1 MDIHDSR
8 TGRLLFT
15 VLLFAWFVPN
25 GIAQSS
31 NDDKVAAELGQAK
44 NDVRSMKNSPGN
56 PNGLDLLLDGA
67 PSIGDANARVAV
79 VEFGDYEC
87 PYCGRHANQVL
98 PEIVANY
105 VNTGKVRYFF
115 KDTPVEAIHPA
126 AFKAAEA
133 ALCAGEQGTYWEMHD
148 LLFKNQQAL
157 GVTEL
162 AAHARALN
170 LDMPKFQQCFDSD
183 RYAAQIR
190 KSLEEAVKAGARGT
204 PTFIVAVWDPNE
216 PGKTAVTTLSG
227 FRPYRAFQQVLD
239 RLLSPEGA
247 NEDQQ

>member
-8 TGRLLFT
+8 TRRLLFT

-31 NDDKVAAELGQAK
+31 NDDKAAAELRQAK
-44 NDVRSMKNSPGN
+44 NDVRSMKNSPGS
-56 PNGLDLLLDGA
+56 PNSLGLLLDGA

-148 LLFKNQQAL
+148 LLFKNQ
-157 GVTEL
+157 
-162 AAHARALN
+162 
-170 LDMPKFQQCFDSD
+170 
-183 RYAAQIR
+183 
-190 KSLEEAVKAGARGT
+190 
-204 PTFIVAVWDPNE
+204 
-216 PGKTAVTTLSG
+216 
-227 FRPYRAFQQVLD
+227 
-239 RLLSPEGA
+239 
-247 NEDQQ
+247 

>member
-8 TGRLLFT
+8 TRRLVT

-31 NDDKVAAELGQAK
+31 NDDKAAAK
-44 NDVRSMKNSPGN
+44 LRDAKTDLSPAN
-56 PNGLDLLLDGA
+56 PNSLGLLLDGA

-79 VEFGDYEC
+79 VEFGDYRC

-105 VNTGKVRYFF
+105 VNTGKIRYFF
-115 KDTPVEAIHPA
+115 KDTPVEAIHPG
-126 AFKAAEA
+126 AFKAAES
-133 ALCAGEQGTYWEMHD
+133 ALCAGEQESYWEMHD

-157 GVTEL
+157 GITEL
-162 AAHARALN
+162 AAQARALN
-170 LDMPKFQQCFDSD
+170 LDVPKFQQCLDSD

-204 PTFIVAVWDPNE
+204 PTFIVAVWDPE
-216 PGKTAVTTLSG
+216 KRGKTAVTTFSG
-227 FRPYRAFQQVLD
+227 FKPYSVFRQVLD
-239 RLLSPEGA
+239 QLLSPQEAKA
-247 NEDQQ
+247 NQQ

>member
-8 TGRLLFT
+8 TRRLLFT

-31 NDDKVAAELGQAK
+31 NDDKAAAELGQAK

-157 GVTEL
+157 AVTEL

-170 LDMPKFQQCFDSD
+170 LDMPKFQQCLDSD
-183 RYAAQIR
+183 SYAAQIR

-204 PTFIVAVWDPNE
+204 PTFIVGVWNPKE

-227 FRPYRAFQQVLD
+227 FKPYSAFQQVLD
-239 RLLSPEGA
+239 RLLSPERA
-247 NEDQQ
+247 SEDQQ

>member
-67 PSIGDANARVAV
+67 PSISDANARVAV
-79 VEFGDYEC
+79 VEFADYEC
-87 PYCGRHANQVL
+87 PYCGRHADQVL
-98 PEIVANY
+98 PEIVTNY
-105 VNTGKVRYFF
+105 VNTGKIRYFF

-133 ALCAGEQGTYWEMHD
+133 ALCAGEQRTYWEMHD
-148 LLFKNQQAL
+148 RLFKNQQAL

-204 PTFIVAVWDPNE
+204 PTFIVAVWDPE
-216 PGKTAVTTLSG
+216 KRGKTAVTTFSG
-227 FRPYRAFQQVLD
+227 FKPYSVFRQVLD
-239 RLLSPEGA
+239 QLLSPQEAKA
-247 NEDQQ
+247 NQQ